1 MARLL
6 LALKSTY
13 PSVITSFNALKSE
26 FFQKLITATKIIS
39 GYSGY
44 DENIKNFRAP
54 SLAFSKKEI
63 YRKFNER
70 TEMGRSVK

>member
-39 GYSGY
+39 GY

-63 YRKFNER
+63 YRKFNGR
-70 TEMGRSVK
+70 TEMGRCVK

>member
-6 LALKSTY
+6 LVLKSTY
-13 PSVITSFNALKSE
+13 PSVITFFDALKSE

-39 GYSGY
+39 GY
-44 DENIKNFRAP
+44 DENTKY
-54 SLAFSKKEI
+54 KI
-63 YRKFNER
+63 YRKFNGR